1 MSTYQKMSCPVK
13 KDSSMTLFYSF
24 FFQMI
29 FFVNVGKPNEKS
41 GIMEDFAL
49 LRFTILA

>member
-1 MSTYQKMSCPVK
+1 
-13 KDSSMTLFYSF
+13 MTLFYGVF
-24 FFQMI
+24 FHMI
-29 FFVNVGKPNEKS
+29 FFVNVEKPNEKS

>member
-1 MSTYQKMSCPVK
+1 M
-13 KDSSMTLFYSF
+13 SF
-24 FFQMI
+24 FAVILLDKKRLIYDFSLWLIFQMI
-29 FFVNVGKPNEKS
+29 FVINVEKPNEKS

>member
-1 MSTYQKMSCPVK
+1 MSFLTVILLYK
-13 KDSSMTLFYSF
+13 KRLVNDIILWV

-29 FFVNVGKPNEKS
+29 FFVNVEKPNEKS